1 MRKGDTIRKK
11 KEETIRGT
19 ISGIKE
25 FICIF
30 VLAVMITCLFNDMV
44 NKVVFQLLPER
55 EVTIT
60 IEDQESD
67 VESPHI
73 VILKEEKTNEL
84 FEECRIAANEGWS
97 YFEGVRGESW
107 TSLTGTVPGTAFTFR
122 AKEIPNLY
130 LAFLVDGATKGK
142 LSVKIEGGGKMVS

>member
-1 MRKGDTIRKK
+1 MKKGDTIK
-11 KEETIRGT
+11 KEKKTFRET
-19 ISGIKE
+19 ISGTKE
-25 FICIF
+25 IICISI
-30 VLAVMITCLFNDMV
+30 LAVMITCLFNDIV
-44 NKVVFQLLPER
+44 NNVVVRLLPER
-55 EVTIT
+55 KVTIT
-60 IEDQESD
+60 IEDQESE

-130 LAFLVDGATKGK
+130 LAFLVDGATKGE
-142 LSVKIEGGGKMVS
+142 LSVKIKGGWQNG